1 MKTTNSESC
10 KSVNNNTLRNKYCFY
25 FKIVRVNSFVPN
37 LYSDRYVT
45 VDSGLFHQQKNTNFI
60 IKLFNG

>member
-45 VDSGLFHQQKNTNFI
+45 VDSGLLWWI
-60 IKLFNG
+60 ISSTEKYQFYY